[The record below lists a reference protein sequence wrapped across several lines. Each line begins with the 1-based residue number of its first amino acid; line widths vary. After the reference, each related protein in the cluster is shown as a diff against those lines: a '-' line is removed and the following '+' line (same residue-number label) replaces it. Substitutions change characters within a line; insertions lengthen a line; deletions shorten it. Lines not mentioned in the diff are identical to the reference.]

1 MIDTVLKG
9 DGTAFALKATANKM
23 PSSYSEWRNLVL
35 NGTARMDISLDA
47 AGCEVVG
54 TPLNKET
61 LLPKSVQNILSL
73 SDASTVGNALSA
85 LYVLALKPNQVS
97 VTIVSKA
104 GATVKAHLTQ
114 EPNTYHTFPMGTNT
128 TQTVRLPSPGE
139 WQFEATFGGKTYG
152 VTKTFVAGEQGRV
165 CISDD
170 LNAMSWAEILSA
182 VKYAETST
190 DKAVP
195 WALGATK
202 AVRIN
207 FKNTNAYYARLVTYN
222 PGSNAI
228 FHLCIPLWGNAFS
241 QNLTATTAGGYMMSR
256 MRTEILPTI
265 FGILPNDLQ
274 SALESSNTLTSAAPR
289 ATIFDAL
296 FLPSEKEIFG
306 TSSLASS
313 SPGSQFQWYAS
324 GNSPIAPETAGTNG
338 GYWLRDPV
346 DESETTFAV
355 VSSNGAVGSM
365 QADSSVGVAPC
376 FQLW

>member
-1 MIDTVLKG
+1 MIDTVFKG
-9 DGTAFALKATANKM
+9 DGTAFALKATAAKM

-35 NGTARMDISLDA
+35 TGAARMDISLDA

-54 TPLNKET
+54 TPLNKES

-85 LYVLALKPNQVS
+85 LYTLIVQSNKVA

-104 GATVKAHLTQ
+104 GATVKAHRTQ
-114 EPNTYHTFPMGTNT
+114 QPGTYYTFPMGTST
-128 TQTVRLPSPGE
+128 TTTAMLPSPGE

-170 LNAMSWAEILSA
+170 LTAMSWAEILSA
-182 VKYAETST
+182 VKYATTST

-202 AVRIN
+202 RVPIN
-207 FKNTNAYYARLVTYN
+207 FKGDGDYYARLVNYY
-222 PGSNAI
+222 PGSAAI
-228 FHLCIPLWGNAFS
+228 FHLCVPLWGTAFS
-241 QNLTATTAGGYMMSR
+241 QNLTATNSGGYLMSR

-274 SALESSNTLTSAAPR
+274 STLASSTTLNLATS
-289 ATIFDAL
+289 TVTMFDAL

-313 SPGSQFQWYAS
+313 SPGIQFQWYAA
-324 GNSPIAPETAGTNG
+324 GNSPIAPETAETNG

-355 VSSNGAVGSM
+355 VSSNGAIGSM
-365 QADSSVGVAPC
+365 LADNSFGVAPC
-376 FQLW
+376 FQLL

>member
-1 MIDTVLKG
+1 MIDTVFKG
-9 DGTAFALKATANKM
+9 DGTAFALKATAAKM

-47 AGCEVVG
+47 AGCDVVG

-61 LLPKSVQNILSL
+61 LLPESVQNILSL
-73 SDASTVGNALSA
+73 SDTSTVGNALTA
-85 LYVLALKPNQVS
+85 LYTLARKPDQVP

-104 GATVKAHLTQ
+104 GVTIKAHRTQ
-114 EPNTYHTFPMGTNT
+114 EPGTYYTYPMGANT
-128 TQTVRLPSPGE
+128 VKKTTLPFPGE

-165 CISDD
+165 CISDNLD
-170 LNAMSWAEILSA
+170 AMSWAEILSA

-202 AVRIN
+202 RVSIN
-207 FKNTNAYYARLVTYN
+207 FKAAGNYYARLVTYN

-241 QNLTATTAGGYMMSR
+241 QNLTATNAGGYMMSR

-274 SALESSNTLTSAAPR
+274 STLESSNTLNSAAPR
-289 ATIFDAL
+289 VTMFDAL
-296 FLPSEKEIFG
+296 YLPSEKEIFG

-313 SPGSQFQWYAS
+313 SPGSQFQWYAA

-346 DESETTFAV
+346 DNGETTFAV
-355 VSSNGAVGSM
+355 VSNNGAVGSM
-365 QADSSVGVAPC
+365 VANNSFGVAPC

>member
-1 MIDTVLKG
+1 MIDTVFKG
-9 DGTAFALKATANKM
+9 DGTAFALKATAAKM

-35 NGTARMDISLDA
+35 QGAARMDISLDA

-54 TPLNKET
+54 TPLNKEA
-61 LLPKSVQNILSL
+61 LLPESVQNILSL
-73 SDASTVGNALSA
+73 PDASTVGNALSA
-85 LYVLALKPNQVS
+85 LYALVVKSNQVS

-104 GATVKAHLTQ
+104 GATVKAHRTQ
-114 EPNTYHTFPMGTNT
+114 EPNTYYTYLMGTST
-128 TQTVRLPSPGE
+128 TKTAMLPFPGE

-165 CISDD
+165 CISDN

-182 VKYAETST
+182 VEYAKTST

-195 WALGATK
+195 WALGSTK
-202 AVRIN
+202 TVPIN
-207 FKNTNAYYARLVTYN
+207 FKRGGEYYARLVSYF
-222 PGSNAI
+222 PGNLAI
-228 FHLCIPLWGNAFS
+228 FHLCVPLWGDAFS
-241 QNLTATTAGGYMMSR
+241 QNLTATNAGGYQLSR

-274 SALESSNTLTSAAPR
+274 SALESSTKLHTDTGSV
-289 ATIFDAL
+289 IMFDAL

-306 TSSLASS
+306 TASMASS
-313 SPGSQFQWYAS
+313 STGAQFQWYAS

-346 DESETTFAV
+346 DESESSFV
-355 VSSNGAVGSM
+355 VVGGNGAVSSM
-365 QADSSVGVAPC
+365 LANSSVGVAPC
-376 FQLW
+376 FQLV

>member
-1 MIDTVLKG
+1 MIDTVFKG

-35 NGTARMDISLDA
+35 KGAARMDISLDA
-47 AGCEVVG
+47 AGCDVVG

-61 LLPKSVQNILSL
+61 LLPESVQNTLSL
-73 SDASTVGNALSA
+73 SDTSTVGNALSA
-85 LYVLALKPNQVS
+85 LHALVLKSNQVS
-97 VTIVSKA
+97 VTLVSKA

-114 EPNTYHTFPMGTNT
+114 EPNTYYTYLMGAD
-128 TQTVRLPSPGE
+128 TVKTARLPSPGE

-207 FKNTNAYYARLVTYN
+207 FKDTGAYYARLVTYN

-228 FHLCIPLWGNAFS
+228 FHLCVPLWGNAFS
-241 QNLTATTAGGYMMSR
+241 QNLTATNAGGYLMSR

-274 SALESSNTLTSAAPR
+274 SALKSSNTLNSATSSKPM
-289 ATIFDAL
+289 FDAL
-296 FLPSEKEIFG
+296 YLPSEKEIFG

-313 SPGSQFQWYAS
+313 SQGSQFQWYAA
-324 GNSPIAPETAGTNG
+324 GNSPITQETSGTNG

-346 DESETTFAV
+346 DDSETTFAV
-355 VSSNGAVGSM
+355 VSSNGTVSSM
-365 QADSSVGVAPC
+365 VANNSFGVAPC